1 MNRLTTEQFDW
12 LSLQKLDFY
21 LNDYNVA
28 IECQGI
34 QHFKECE
41 HFGGKNGFIKTQ
53 ERDRIK
59 LERYIEHGVKIFYYA
74 NYEFVFPPNQTIYK
88 DKEKLLKDI
97 QNEVK

>member
-34 QHFKECE
+34 QHEKPIER
-41 HFGGKNGFIKTQ
+41 FGGEEEFEIQQEHDKRKREYANKNGYK
-53 ERDRIK
+53 
-59 LERYIEHGVKIFYYA
+59 RYRKSIRYSI
-74 NYEFVFPPNQTIYK
+74 
-88 DKEKLLKDI
+88 
-97 QNEVK
+97 